1 MTTLQ
6 SRLDPEKVAALL
18 NQDGPFSMMLKGYE
32 SREEQKKMLLDIL
45 QAYNED
51 QIALIEAGTGTGK
64 SVAYLIPAILW
75 AVQQKERTVISTHT
89 ITLQEQLLSK
99 DIPLVTKALGASIKA
114 VLVKGISN
122 YLCLRKLEE
131 AVSERML
138 MTSDEAT
145 ELDRIEQWS
154 QSTRDGSRSS
164 LPMVPSPQM
173 WEKVCAESDTCS
185 AKRCHHY
192 QDCHFFKAR
201 NNAQDANILV
211 VNHHLLFADLA
222 SDNNILPEFARIVID
237 EAHHIEDVATEF
249 FASKTSQLNMLRIV
263 GRLAAEKGGKTQG
276 KLALLKMKIM
286 EYYRSREEP
295 EEIHQ
300 IISLLNI
307 DLPALRHDLLKE
319 IVDTFESFQGFM
331 GHLSS
336 SEDEHRL
343 RIRQEHLTHPFWP
356 GEVLPNIDRLIQIT
370 SRYNA
375 TLESIEK
382 QFKQLD
388 DPALNENTHGAR
400 QEISAMR
407 ARLDDNCLTL
417 KKFASTVLSNEN
429 VRWIE
434 SQKLRA
440 MVNTHVVDAELN
452 VSKALAEKLFEPYS
466 SIILCSATLTTNR
479 NFAFI
484 RNRFGL
490 TEELLPKKTIKESI
504 YDSPFDYQKQ
514 TLFAIPSDLPSPDDP
529 NYVELASLC
538 ILDAIEASKG
548 NAFILFTSY
557 YLMQQCYNKLADKL
571 KQQRYPVLKQGE
583 TNRQQLLEQ
592 FKRVD
597 RSVLFATDSFWEGVD
612 VVGEALR
619 CVIIVKLPFKVPS
632 EPIIEAR
639 TEYIAKSGKD
649 PFTEYSLPMAIV
661 KFKQGYGRLIRSKQD
676 RGCIVCLDSRI
687 LSRGYG
693 KLFRNS
699 LPSSGQWVG
708 PRDQLLDEMKKFYYR
723 TRK

>member
-1 MTTLQ
+1 MTSLQ
-6 SRLDPEKVAALL
+6 TRLDPEKVAALL
-18 NQDGPFSMMLKGYE
+18 DQDGPFSLMLKNYE
-32 SREEQKKMLLDIL
+32 GRIEQKKMLLDIVA
-45 QAYNED
+45 AYNEE

-64 SVAYLIPAILW
+64 SVAYLIPALLW
-75 AVQQKERTVISTHT
+75 AIQQKERTVISTHT

-99 DIPLVTKALGASIKA
+99 DIPLVTKALGIDLKA

-131 AVSERML
+131 AMSERL
-138 MTSDEAT
+138 LLAPEEGQ
-145 ELDRIEQWS
+145 ELDRIEEWS

-164 LPMVPSPQM
+164 LPIVPTAAT
-173 WEKVCAESDTCS
+173 WEKVCAEGDTCT
-185 AKRCHHY
+185 AKRCPFYQNCHY
-192 QDCHFFKAR
+192 FKAR
-201 NNAQDANILV
+201 RNAQDAQILV
-211 VNHHLLFADLA
+211 VNHHLLFADL
-222 SDNNILPEFARIVID
+222 SNDNKILPEYTRVVLD
-237 EAHHIEDVATEF
+237 EAHHIEDVATEY
-249 FASKTSQLNMLRIV
+249 FAAKTSRLNMLRIV
-263 GRLAAEKGGKTQG
+263 GRLAAEKAGKTQG

-286 EYYRSREEP
+286 DYYRSREEP
-295 EEIHQ
+295 AEIQ
-300 IISLLNI
+300 KIFTLMNI
-307 DLPALRHDLLKE
+307 DLPAQRIELLKE
-319 IVDTFESFQGFM
+319 IVDTFDAFQSFI
-331 GHLSS
+331 GHLSAA
-336 SEDEHRL
+336 EDESRL
-343 RIRQEHLTHPFWP
+343 RIRKEHLSHPLWP
-356 GEVLPNIDRLIQIT
+356 GEVLPSIDQLIQT
-370 SRYNA
+370 ASRYNA
-375 TLESIEK
+375 TLRSIEE
-382 QFKQLD
+382 QFKLLD
-388 DPALNENTHGAR
+388 DPALNENIHGIR
-400 QEISAMR
+400 LEISAMG
-407 ARLDDNCLTL
+407 ARLEESCQVL
-417 KKFASTVLSNEN
+417 KKFASTEISNEN

-440 MVNTHVVDAELN
+440 MLNTHVVDAELD
-452 VSKALAEKLFEPYS
+452 VSKALAKRLFEPYAS
-466 SIILCSATLTTNR
+466 VILCSATLTTNR
-479 NFAFI
+479 NFSFI

-490 TEELLPKKTIKESI
+490 TEELLPSKTIKESI

-514 TLFAIPSDLPSPDDP
+514 TLFAIPNDLPPPDDP
-529 NYVELASLC
+529 QYVELASYA

-557 YLMQQCYNKLADKL
+557 SLLLQCYKKLAEKL
-571 KQQRYPVLKQGE
+571 RQQRYSVLKQGD

-592 FKRVD
+592 FKRTD

-639 TEYIAKSGKD
+639 AEYIARSGGD

-661 KFKQGYGRLIRSKQD
+661 KFKQGYGRLIRSRQD

-699 LPSSGQWVG
+699 LPSSAQWVG
-708 PRDQLLDEMKKFYYR
+708 PKDQLAEEMRKFYYR